1 MQFPTWTVPQG
12 KLDDLA
18 LDERVYQVRR
28 YFHLHLLVYLDS
40 SIHHGMGLGS
50 LGCWAFSIH
59 VHCLILPA
67 GNSQETKRLVAA
79 EMQHI
84 TYNEFLPAVLVPANN
99 CSLYSLSLSRVTL
112 KWQAMGWTMRIA
124 SLGKRESF
132 FVQHF
137 FYWLKNL
144 FVLHFISVKVWILAS
159 STVLPLQRIDLDT
172 ALSRAYS
179 GLPTSFKFQ
188 FLNLIYMKI

>member
-1 MQFPTWTVPQG
+1 MLNSQAIIT
-12 KLDDLA
+12 
-18 LDERVYQVRR
+18 YQCW
-28 YFHLHLLVYLDS
+28 YW
-40 SIHHGMGLGS
+40 S

-159 STVLPLQRIDLDT
+159 STVLPLQHIDLDT

-188 FLNLIYMKI
+188 FLNQIYIEI

>member
-28 YFHLHLLVYLDS
+28 YFHLHLHVYLDS
-40 SIHHGMGLGS
+40 SIHHGMGPGHW
-50 LGCWAFSIH
+50 GAGPFPFTFTAG
-59 VHCLILPA
+59 LILPA
-67 GNSQETKRLVAA
+67 GNTQETKRLVAA

-99 CSLYSLSLSRVTL
+99 CSLKLYSLSLSRVTL

-124 SLGKRESF
+124 SLGKKGKLFRSTFLLLTKKLICLAFHFSESVDPGIF
-132 FVQHF
+132 NSFATAAYRFGHSLVQSIFRSSHF
-137 FYWLKNL
+137 FQ
-144 FVLHFISVKVWILAS
+144 VPI
-159 STVLPLQRIDLDT
+159 P
-172 ALSRAYS
+172 
-179 GLPTSFKFQ
+179 
-188 FLNLIYMKI
+188 

>member
-28 YFHLHLLVYLDS
+28 YFHLHLHVYLDS
-40 SIHHGMGLGS
+40 SIHHGMGPGS

-67 GNSQETKRLVAA
+67 GNTQETKRLVAA

-84 TYNEFLPAVLVPANN
+84 TYNEFLPAVLVPDNS
-99 CSLYSLSLSRVTL
+99 CSLKLYSLSLSRVTL

-124 SLGKRESF
+124 SLGKKERF

-137 FYWLKNL
+137 FYWLKL
-144 FVLHFISVKVWILAS
+144 ICLAFHFSESVDPGIFNSFATAAYRFGHSLVQSIFRS
-159 STVLPLQRIDLDT
+159 SQI
-172 ALSRAYS
+172 
-179 GLPTSFKFQ
+179 FQ
-188 FLNLIYMKI
+188 VPIH